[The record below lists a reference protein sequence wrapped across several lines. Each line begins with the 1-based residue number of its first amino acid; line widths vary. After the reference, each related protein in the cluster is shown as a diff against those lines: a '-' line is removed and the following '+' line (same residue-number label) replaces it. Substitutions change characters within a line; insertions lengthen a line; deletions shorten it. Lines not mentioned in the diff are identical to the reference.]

1 MNEPTQDDLMERHNE
16 LLSKVHDLFD
26 KEGVS
31 LSEATDIGV
40 AILRNVRMCMQ
51 GDIDVFWASVAGNA
65 ANAEK
70 IVVEN
75 EAKRK
80 KMS

>member
-1 MNEPTQDDLMERHNE
+1 MSEPTQDELMERHNS
-16 LLSKVHDLFD
+16 LLQKIHDLFD
-26 KEGVS
+26 QEKIT

-51 GDIDVFWASVAGNA
+51 GDIDLFWASVAGNA

-75 EAKRK
+75 ETKRK